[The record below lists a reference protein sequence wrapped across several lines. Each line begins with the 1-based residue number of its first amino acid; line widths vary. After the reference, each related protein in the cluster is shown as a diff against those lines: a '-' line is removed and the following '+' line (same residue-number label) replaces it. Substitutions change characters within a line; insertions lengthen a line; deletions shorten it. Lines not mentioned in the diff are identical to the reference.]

1 MTEVFINGRKYQAQ
15 PGQTI
20 LELARLNGEKIE
32 SPCNGNGTCGKC
44 KAIVDG
50 ETVLACMY
58 RIDKPI
64 DIKILSKESENK
76 SIRILRAGVSAPVDL
91 KPSFDTGYG
100 VVVDIGTTTLVVS
113 LIDLKSGKEIGTDSC
128 INPQTAIAQDV
139 LSRISFA
146 SEPGGLKTLQ
156 DQIVGAMREII
167 GNLAKAA
174 CLHPTLIREAVYSGN
189 TAMLHLA
196 CGADP
201 ESLGKYPYNL
211 NLECGRSIPADNLGI
226 SGNLYLPPVIS
237 AFVGADITAGI
248 LASRLY
254 EQKLTTLFIDIGTN
268 GEMVIAKDGE
278 LAATSTAAGPAF
290 EGMNIDCGMRAANGA
305 IEKFKFEEIGSFTYQ
320 VIGGTTP
327 VGICGS
333 GLLDIVAELVR
344 TKRVGKSGRFANKK
358 KQFDIT
364 DKVRLTQS
372 DIRQVQLA
380 KGAIRSGIDA
390 LLKALD
396 VGLQDVQRVE
406 IAGSFGYHLSEK
418 SLLNIKLL
426 PQEFA
431 GKIHFVGNTAI
442 EGGIAFLLNTDVRE
456 VMADVAAKVKRIE
469 LANDASFQEAFVGA
483 LNF

>member
-1 MTEVFINGRKYQAQ
+1 VIEAFINGKKYQAQ
-15 PGQTI
+15 SGQTI

-50 ETVLACMY
+50 ETVLACAY
-58 RIDKPI
+58 HIEKPI
-64 DIKILSKESENK
+64 EIKIPSKELENN
-76 SIRILRAGVSAPVDL
+76 SIRILRAGVSAPVEL
-91 KPSFDTGYG
+91 KPSHDTGYG
-100 VVVDIGTTTLVVS
+100 AVVDIGTTTLVVS
-113 LIDLKSGKEIGTDSC
+113 LIDLSSRKEIGTESR

-146 SEPGGLKTLQ
+146 YEPEGLRSLQ
-156 DQIVGAMREII
+156 DQVVGVITEIL
-167 GNLAKAA
+167 GNLAGIEASS
-174 CLHPTLIREAVYSGN
+174 IREVVYSGN

-201 ESLGKYPYNL
+201 ESLGQYPYDL
-211 NLECGRSIPADNLGI
+211 NLECGRSIPAEALGV

-305 IEKFKFEEIGSFTYQ
+305 IEKFAFNPDGSFSYE
-320 VIGGTTP
+320 VIGDIEP
-327 VGICGS
+327 IGICGS

-344 TKRVGKSGRFANKK
+344 TKRVGKSGRFADKK

-364 DKVRLTQS
+364 EKVRLTQS

-390 LLKALD
+390 LLKAIN
-396 VGLQDVQRVE
+396 VGLTDVERVE
-406 IAGSFGYHLSEK
+406 IAGSFGYHLSER

-426 PQEFA
+426 PEEFA
-431 GKIHFVGNTAI
+431 GKIHFVGNTAM
-442 EGGIAFLLNTDVRE
+442 EGGIAFLLNTDLRG
-456 VMADVAAKVKRIE
+456 VMADVAARVKRIE
-469 LANDASFQEAFVGA
+469 LANDARFQQEFIGA